1 MRLLVAFALA
11 EHDSRIRRPPLGPR
25 LPPSTAP
32 ALALALL
39 VGICAACAAPAPDAT
54 VVPGITAGEHRAV
67 VEAWR
72 AKRHASLEQ
81 PDGWLSLVGLMWL
94 EEGDNTF
101 GADPGND
108 LVYDGEGVPA
118 RLGTFTVDGEV
129 VRFQPEAG
137 ITVGILGEGF
147 AVEAADRSAGEA
159 ASAPSAAAARSQ
171 VEGPAQPAAAALI
184 MRQPAVEGAES
195 STPIAT
201 WGTLQWFVMRREG
214 QFVVRMKDSRSPV
227 LLGFEGVEMFPIDRA
242 WRFEARFEPYEPA
255 KTIMIPNILGSIGE
269 GRSPGAV
276 VFEAG
281 GETHR
286 LDMWKDSDDPAN
298 FFTAF
303 ADQTNRRSTYGGG
316 RFIWVDAPDEDG
328 RTVIDFNR
336 AYNPPCVFTPY
347 ATCPLPPEQNRL
359 PLAIEAGEK
368 IFESPGAAH

>member
-11 EHDSRIRRPPLGPR
+11 EHDARIRRPPLGPR

-129 VRFQPEAG
+129 VRFQPAAG
-137 ITVGILGEGF
+137 ITVGFLDTE
-147 AVEAADRSAGEA
+147 
-159 ASAPSAAAARSQ
+159 SAAAAP
-171 VEGPAQPAAAALI
+171 VI
-184 MRQPAVEGAES
+184 MRQPAVEGAEA

-214 QFVVRMKDSRSPV
+214 QFVVRLKDSRSPV
-227 LLGFEGVEMFPIDRA
+227 LLGFAGIEMFPIDRA

-281 GETHR
+281 GETYR
-286 LDMWKDSDDPAN
+286 LDMWKDSDDPEN

-303 ADQTNRRSTYGGG
+303 ADQTNRVSTYGGG

-359 PLAIEAGEK
+359 PLAIETGEK
-368 IFESPGAAH
+368 IFEPPAAGPGH